1 MKILIILT
9 SHDRIGDSDR
19 KTGLWFEEL
28 TTLYYVFRD
37 AGAEV
42 DIASVAGGQ
51 VPVDPHSIE
60 VAGKNPV
67 SVDRFLAADQHP
79 LGIAATQ
86 RTGAA
91 ERTVIDDGDGPSSGT
106 DPADRDL
113 RCRATADDDQVV
125 GSHGRIS
132 IRIGAKIAR
141 PTSSA
146 SARHRRMPSSAPTG
160 PLAHQAAR

>member
-1 MKILIILT
+1 MRLLGG
-9 SHDRIGDSDR
+9 DRIGEGPLER
-19 KTGLWFEEL
+19 H
-28 TTLYYVFRD
+28 
-37 AGAEV
+37 
-42 DIASVAGGQ
+42 Q
-51 VPVDPHSIE
+51 VGPVDRQRAVDAMSGHAPCR
-60 VAGKNPV
+60 
-67 SVDRFLAADQHP
+67 VDRFLAADQHP